1 MKSRMRSLPLIR
13 RTTVR
18 PLVGWG
24 DLVKAVG
31 EKTHFYQ
38 LVKLNMYRFCMPES
52 SIRAIVVAVKN
63 LEGRY
68 NGK

>member
-31 EKTHFYQ
+31 EKTHF
-38 LVKLNMYRFCMPES
+38 LP
-52 SIRAIVVAVKN
+52 A
-63 LEGRY
+63 
-68 NGK
+68 GKIEYVSVLHA